1 MNHQSVEEMSPPAA
15 DREAAGTLDQ
25 KNGTGAAPLPDK
37 QYVFVCMNVDCK
49 VRGAGKVME
58 CLQKGVDA
66 SGLSNVDVRP
76 YMCFGACHDGPNVVV
91 YPDKVWYDHVQEK
104 DADSIVDQHLKH
116 GETVQPLTGK
126 IDKNLTEMIFSL
138 LDSGIY

>member
-1 MNHQSVEEMSPPAA
+1 LDHQSLEEMSPLAA
-15 DREAAGTLDQ
+15 DREVAGALDQ
-25 KNGTGAAPLPDK
+25 KNGTGVATPDK

-58 CLQKGVDA
+58 RLRQRVDGN
-66 SGLSNVDVRP
+66 GLPHVDVRP
-76 YMCFGACHDGPNVVV
+76 YMCFGACHDGPNVVI

-104 DADSIVDQHLKH
+104 DADTIVDQHLKH
-116 GETVQPLTGK
+116 GKTVQSLTGK
-126 IDKNLTEMIFSL
+126 IDKSLTEMIFSL

>member
-1 MNHQSVEEMSPPAA
+1 LENQTCEEMSPLVAER
-15 DREAAGTLDQ
+15 DVAGTLDQ
-25 KNGTGAAPLPDK
+25 TTGTGAAAPDK

-58 CLQKGVDA
+58 RLQQRVDGN
-66 SGLSNVDVRP
+66 GLPNVDVRP
-76 YMCFGACHDGPNVVV
+76 YMCFGACHDGPNVVI

-104 DADSIVDQHLKH
+104 DAYTIVDQHLKH
-116 GETVQPLTGK
+116 GETVKSLTGK